1 MSTIFLTKTVLKKKD
16 EPKIEHE
23 ILTILS
29 QSQETLGED
38 RTHPKYPDSPS
49 QASTLFYIKK
59 NYAKTG
65 KLVRVL
71 DHSPVGL

>member
-1 MSTIFLTKTVLKKKD
+1 MSTMLFDKDSVKKKKD

-59 NYAKTG
+59 KLCKNWQTSTG
-65 KLVRVL
+65 
-71 DHSPVGL
+71 PGP